1 MKKVGFW
8 VILVIFSGNLLW
20 AQDEPALTLQD
31 CIEIALKNNSQLRNA
46 ERRVEMAGTSVT
58 TAMANLLPHI
68 NASLGSYKYVQ
79 GARVLK
85 QDVPIGFDPITG
97 RVLYQQREIFQDRTE
112 RNSHSARVSLSQNVY
127 DFGQTINAVKQVKA
141 SESAEQHSLISTK
154 QTVILNVKKAYYEL
168 LKAYRLQEVYQE
180 AVSLAQEQVNRAQ
193 AMFDIGL
200 ASQAEVFQAKVTLG
214 SNQMNLITQQNLVE
228 MAHANLNNALGRN
241 PSTPFKLIEDKTEPI
256 FPDYQFEDAVNTA
269 ISSNQDIKTLELQAK
284 AYMYSIR
291 AAKARYMPSI
301 GASVSY
307 SRNNDDY
314 TRVYSSELNRDFS
327 ATLGIGLDLNIFNGF
342 SDQAAVQRESLNYQT
357 AMENLAERKRTVT
370 AEVKQYFLQFNAYKE
385 ILDINR
391 QNIEAAKE
399 NLRLQLEK
407 RRVGSGT
414 ELDVAQAQVE
424 LTRAQSNLVQAEY
437 DAKISKAQLEAVM
450 GQGKE

>member
-1 MKKVGFW
+1 MKNVGFL
-8 VILVIFSGNLLW
+8 VLLIILNTNMLW
-20 AQDEPALTLQD
+20 AQEEPALTLQD

-46 ERRVEMAGTSVT
+46 ERRVEIAGTSVT
-58 TAMANLLPHI
+58 TAMANLLPRV
-68 NASLGSYKYVQ
+68 NASIGSGKYIQ
-79 GARVLK
+79 GARVV
-85 QDVPIGFDPITG
+85 QTDVPLGLDPVTG
-97 RVLYQQREIFQDRTE
+97 RILYEQREIVQERIE
-112 RNSHSARVSLSQNVY
+112 RNSHQARVSLSQNIF
-127 DFGQTINAVKQVKA
+127 DFGQTINGIKEVKA
-141 SESAEQHSLISTK
+141 SESAEQYSMISTK

-180 AVSLAQEQVNRAQ
+180 AVRLAQEQVNRAQ

-241 PSTPFKLIEDKTEPI
+241 PSTPFKLIEDKSEPI

-269 ISSNQDIKTLELQAK
+269 ISNNQDIKTLELQAK
-284 AYMYSIR
+284 AYMYSTR
-291 AAKARYMPSI
+291 VAKGRYLPAI
-301 GASVSY
+301 AASVSY

-327 ATLGIGLDLNIFNGF
+327 ASLGIGLDLNIFNGF
-342 SDQAAVQRESLNYQT
+342 SDQAAVQRESINYQM

-414 ELDVAQAQVE
+414 ELEVAQAQVE
-424 LTRAQSNLVQAEY
+424 LTRAQSTLVQAEY

-450 GQGKE
+450 GQSKE